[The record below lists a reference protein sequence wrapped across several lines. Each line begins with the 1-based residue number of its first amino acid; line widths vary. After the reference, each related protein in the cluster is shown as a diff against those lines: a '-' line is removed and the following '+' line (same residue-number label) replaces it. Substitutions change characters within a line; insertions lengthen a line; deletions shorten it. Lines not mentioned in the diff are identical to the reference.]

1 MTNHYETLGLKP
13 TATREEI
20 KSAYRKLSVKFHP
33 DNNNGDTYF
42 EALFKNIQEAYE
54 TLSDDNKKT
63 DYDKKLNPN
72 SVALDAS
79 TPKAINKTPV
89 ITYFETDK
97 DSFEEGESI
106 KLSWRTANADKVIIK
121 PFGEVEKTGIKIFK
135 PKNFNKKI
143 LSVTLQATNS
153 LFDETVSKTLK
164 IKNLVTEIDFSDL
177 EKEQSEDIESNAIVE
192 PEEPVMANSIADA
205 SGDANLRTEEHIE
218 TFFSVKGRLRR
229 STYIG
234 RAILLSL
241 PILLLSFMA
250 ESTNDDSLYAILGIL
265 TIICGVLIF
274 MQFIKR
280 LHDIN
285 LSGWWGLLNL
295 IPYIGGLFG
304 LIVIF
309 IDSNR
314 GPNQYG
320 LDPKNRI

>member
-54 TLSDDNKKT
+54 TLSDENKKT

-72 SVALDAS
+72 TMVLDAS
-79 TPKAINKTPV
+79 TTKAINKTPV

-143 LSVTLQATNS
+143 LSVSLQATNS

-177 EKEQSEDIESNAIVE
+177 EDAKSENGEPESYKKEQTVS
-192 PEEPVMANSIADA
+192 ANSFAPTADETA
-205 SGDANLRTEEHIE
+205 LKSNENTES
-218 TFFSVKGRLRR
+218 FFSFEGRLRR
-229 STYIG
+229 SGYFL
-234 RAILLSL
+234 RAILLGI
-241 PILLLSFMA
+241 PAAI
-250 ESTNDDSLYAILGIL
+250 LYALIEETYDSELVLFYGLLVFVLGF
-265 TIICGVLIF
+265 LIW
-274 MQFIKR
+274 MQYVKR

-285 LSGWWGLLNL
+285 LSGWWSLLNF
-295 IPYIGGLFG
+295 IPFVGSIFSF
-304 LIVIF
+304 IVIF
-309 IDSNR
+309 IDSSR
-314 GPNQYG
+314 GPNKYG
-320 LDPKNRI
+320 LDPKNRG